1 MKKTKTPKALRT
13 NILKTLKKEQIIIV
27 AIVLAFLLLL
37 TGFGVFRYIVYPN
50 LKVQEISQS
59 TVDLKDIDFLYSVTH
74 NTANGASG
82 VEVTGT
88 YLESAQQADIYV
100 TTMDNDKKSEGIRFL
115 IDKDQMYVDTRNL
128 FQATGKYWLGDMN
141 SDEYFEKMYD
151 EIFSSDI
158 TNIDMNTYG
167 CRIWNGGSP
176 WLHELLQLSSILKNE
191 ADNTILN
198 SLHYSGGGDVFTA
211 KVDTDKLVDGLTTF
225 YENLKSN
232 EDYYKDDVANII
244 LSYGNEVKG
253 YSGIFG
259 QTMGVWA
266 DETSQSIKDGDA
278 EDVQLFQDVYQ
289 FLTELITN
297 CRKND
302 ATMTHNIR
310 KTNEDVINNCTID
323 CGNDETY
330 VLQYEIR
337 PSFHTY
343 VEDIPEKYE
352 TFATQ
357 LALLEAAYDTV
368 LDPDVEVIKEELDKA
383 EQENATANASDSA
396 DTETL
401 DEAGSANE
409 ESSANQ
415 SDATSED

>member
-100 TTMDNDKKSEGIRFL
+100 TTMDNGKKSEGIRFL

-141 SDEYFEKMYD
+141 SDEYFKKMYD

-310 KTNEDVINNCTID
+310 KTNEDVINNFTID

>member
-310 KTNEDVINNCTID
+310 KTNEDVINNFTID

-383 EQENATANASDSA
+383 EYENATANASDSA

>member
-1 MKKTKTPKALRT
+1 
-13 NILKTLKKEQIIIV
+13 
-27 AIVLAFLLLL
+27 
-37 TGFGVFRYIVYPN
+37 
-50 LKVQEISQS
+50 
-59 TVDLKDIDFLYSVTH
+59 
-74 NTANGASG
+74 
-82 VEVTGT
+82 
-88 YLESAQQADIYV
+88 
-100 TTMDNDKKSEGIRFL
+100 
-115 IDKDQMYVDTRNL
+115 
-128 FQATGKYWLGDMN
+128 MN

-211 KVDTDKLVDGLTTF
+211 TVDTDQLVDGLTTF

-232 EDYYKDDVANII
+232 ENYYKDDVANII

-278 EDVQLFQDVYQ
+278 EDVQVFQDVYQ

-310 KTNEDVINNCTID
+310 KTNEDVINNFTID

-330 VLQYEIR
+330 VLQYEIQ

-343 VEDIPEKYE
+343 VEDIPEEYE

-357 LALLEAAYDTV
+357 LALLEAAYNTV

-383 EQENATANASDSA
+383 EYENATANASDSA
-396 DTETL
+396 NDGSS
-401 DEAGSANE
+401 DEAGSAND
-409 ESSANQ
+409 ESSANP
-415 SDATSED
+415 SDTNSVD

>member
-13 NILKTLKKEQIIIV
+13 NILKTLTKEQIIIV

-176 WLHELLQLSSILKNE
+176 WLHELLQLSSILK
-191 ADNTILN
+191 
-198 SLHYSGGGDVFTA
+198 
-211 KVDTDKLVDGLTTF
+211 K
-225 YENLKSN
+225 
-232 EDYYKDDVANII
+232 
-244 LSYGNEVKG
+244 
-253 YSGIFG
+253 
-259 QTMGVWA
+259 
-266 DETSQSIKDGDA
+266 
-278 EDVQLFQDVYQ
+278 
-289 FLTELITN
+289 
-297 CRKND
+297 
-302 ATMTHNIR
+302 
-310 KTNEDVINNCTID
+310 
-323 CGNDETY
+323 
-330 VLQYEIR
+330 
-337 PSFHTY
+337 
-343 VEDIPEKYE
+343 
-352 TFATQ
+352 
-357 LALLEAAYDTV
+357 
-368 LDPDVEVIKEELDKA
+368 
-383 EQENATANASDSA
+383 
-396 DTETL
+396 
-401 DEAGSANE
+401 
-409 ESSANQ
+409 
-415 SDATSED
+415 

>member
-13 NILKTLKKEQIIIV
+13 NILKTLTKEQIIIV

-141 SDEYFEKMYD
+141 SDEYFGKMYD

-310 KTNEDVINNCTID
+310 KTNEDVINNFTID

>member
-1 MKKTKTPKALRT
+1 MKKTKTPKALKT
-13 NILKTLKKEQIIIV
+13 NILKTLTKEQIVII

-37 TGFGVFRYIVYPN
+37 TGFGIFRYIVYPN

-74 NTANGASG
+74 NTNNGASG
-82 VEVTGT
+82 FEVTGT

-176 WLHELLQLSSILKNE
+176 WLHEFLQLSAILKNE

-211 KVDTDKLVDGLTTF
+211 TVDTDQLVDGLTTF

-266 DETSQSIKDGDA
+266 DETSQSIKNGDA

-310 KTNEDVINNCTID
+310 KTNEDVINNFTID
-323 CGNDETY
+323 CGNGETY

-343 VEDIPEKYE
+343 VEDIPEEYE

-383 EQENATANASDSA
+383 EQENAKADANDSV
-396 DTETL
+396 DTESSN
-401 DEAGSANE
+401 EAGSANG

>member
-310 KTNEDVINNCTID
+310 KTNEDVINNFTID

>member
-310 KTNEDVINNCTID
+310 KTNEDVINNFTID

-343 VEDIPEKYE
+343 VEDIPEEYE

-383 EQENATANASDSA
+383 EQENAKADANDSV
-396 DTETL
+396 DTESSN
-401 DEAGSANE
+401 EAGSANG